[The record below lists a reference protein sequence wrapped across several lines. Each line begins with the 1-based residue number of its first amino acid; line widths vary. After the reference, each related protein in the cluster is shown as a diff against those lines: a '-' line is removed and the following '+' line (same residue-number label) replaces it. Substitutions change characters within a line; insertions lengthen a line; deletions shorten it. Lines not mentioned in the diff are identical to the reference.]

1 MPAIITDQYRILN
14 AETFI
19 DSFVG
24 IGTTGN
30 NNYYTFLAHPN
41 PKNVGVKNYGF
52 ADWGSPVPN
61 PVDSFSQ
68 ESFYYDSMLFLKKV
82 TSDDVRRVIPRL
94 NWQTGT
100 IYDMYRNNYSGKND
114 YIDENLTPQT
124 KSTSLYSSNYYVV
137 TSEFRVYLCI
147 NNGSDPDNPN
157 GKKSIA
163 EPTHTNTAP
172 QDAGDGSDGYK
183 WKYLYSISPSD
194 IVKFVTEKYVPLPK
208 KWGDTTNENI
218 KNAAVDGEIQT
229 VIIKN
234 GGTGISVGTTD
245 SGTVSQI
252 PISGDGTGGSATV
265 DIQGGTVQSISIVG
279 GSNYTY
285 GHVRFITGD
294 YTDGAGNNV
303 VLGVPAS
310 SVDQPKFEVVIPP
323 KGGHGADIYRELG
336 GFRVMLYSKF
346 DNNVD
351 DSPDYAVGVDFSRVG
366 IVKNPLEK
374 NGTTLL
380 NSTTA
385 TNLKAL
391 ALTSNGVAGV
401 TTTSAVTYSVDS
413 LIKQTIST
421 AGIGSTAVGYVAS
434 WNPDTG
440 ILKYYQPV
448 GFSTLS
454 AYSYKQLD
462 FVGTSTAPIVNAGT
476 SGNLKIDSSFNN
488 DSIQIASGTKIS
500 LGQTFVSGK
509 ANADVK
515 KYSGEIIYIDN
526 RSPVTRSSSQK
537 EEVKIVI
544 EF

>member
-1 MPAIITDQYRILN
+1 M
-14 AETFI
+14 
-19 DSFVG
+19 
-24 IGTTGN
+24 
-30 NNYYTFLAHPN
+30 
-41 PKNVGVKNYGF
+41 
-52 ADWGSPVPN
+52 
-61 PVDSFSQ
+61 
-68 ESFYYDSMLFLKKV
+68 
-82 TSDDVRRVIPRL
+82 
-94 NWQTGT
+94 
-100 IYDMYRNNYSGKND
+100 
-114 YIDENLTPQT
+114 
-124 KSTSLYSSNYYVV
+124 V
-137 TSEFRVYLCI
+137 TSEYRVYLCI
-147 NNGSDPDNPN
+147 NNGSNPDNPD
-157 GKKSIA
+157 GQKSTA

-172 QDAGDGSDGYK
+172 ATAGDGSDGYK

-194 IVKFVTEKYVPLPK
+194 IVKFVTSKYVPLPK
-208 KWGDTTNENI
+208 KWGDATNENI
-218 KNAAVDGEIQT
+218 KNAAVDGKIES
-229 VIIKN
+229 VIIKDT
-234 GGTGISVGTTD
+234 GTGIAVGTTD

-265 DIQGGTVQSISIVG
+265 DIQGGAVQSISIVG
-279 GSNYTY
+279 GSGYTY
-285 GHVRFITGD
+285 GQVRFITGD
-294 YTDGAGNNV
+294 YTDGVGNNV
-303 VLGVPAS
+303 SIAIPTS
-310 SVDQPKFEVVIPP
+310 SVDQPKFEVIKKT

-351 DSPDYAVGVDFSRVG
+351 DSADYAVGVDFSRVG

-374 NGTTLL
+374 NGTTSL

-391 ALTSNGVAGV
+391 ALTSDGAAGV

-413 LIKQTIST
+413 LIKQTV
-421 AGIGSTAVGYVAS
+421 GVGSTAVGYVAS

-462 FVGTSTAPIVNAGT
+462 FVGTNNAPIVNAGT
-476 SGNLKIDSSFNN
+476 SGNLIINSSFNN
-488 DSIQIASGTKIS
+488 DSIQIASGTKIA

-509 ANADVK
+509 ADADVK
-515 KYSGEIIYIDN
+515 KYSGDIIYVDN

>member
-14 AETFI
+14 AETFV

-30 NNYYTFLAHPN
+30 NNYYTFLAHPKPEN
-41 PKNVGVKNYGF
+41 TQVKNYGF
-52 ADWGSPVPN
+52 ADWGSPVPA

-68 ESFYYDSMLFLKKV
+68 ENFYHDSMLFLKKV
-82 TSDDVRRVIPRL
+82 TSDDVRRIIPRI
-94 NWQTGT
+94 NWQTGS

-124 KSTSLYSSNYYVV
+124 NSTSLYASNYYVV

-147 NNGSDPDNPN
+147 NNGANPDNKL
-157 GKKSIA
+157 GQKSTT

-172 QDAGDGSDGYK
+172 QPSGGTDGYV

-208 KWGDTTNENI
+208 KWGDATNENI
-218 KNAAVDGEIQT
+218 KNAAVDGKIETI
-229 VIIKN
+229 VVKN
-234 GGTGISVGTTD
+234 SGTGISVGGTD
-245 SGTVSQI
+245 GGTVSQI
-252 PISGDGTGGSATV
+252 PISGDGNGGSATV
-265 DIQGGTVQSISIVG
+265 VISQGAVQSVSVVG

-285 GHVRFITGD
+285 ANLRFITGTYVGD
-294 YTDGAGNNV
+294 DGNNII
-303 VLGVPAS
+303 LGVPES
-310 SVDQPKFEVVIPP
+310 TVNQPQFEVVIPP

-336 GFRVMLYSKF
+336 GYRVMLYSKY
-346 DNNVD
+346 DNNVT
-351 DSPDYAVGVDFSRVG
+351 DSPDYVVGNDFSRVG
-366 IVKNPLEK
+366 IIKNPLEK
-374 NGTTLL
+374 NGSTLL

-385 TNLKAL
+385 TSLGAL
-391 ALTSNGVAGV
+391 ALTSNGAAGV
-401 TTTSAVTYSVDS
+401 STTSAVTYSANA
-413 LIKQTIST
+413 LITQNI
-421 AGIGSTAVGYVAS
+421 GVGSTAVAYVAS

-448 GFSTLS
+448 GFSTMA

-462 FVGTSTAPIVNAGT
+462 FVGTSTAPITGGT
-476 SGNLKIDSSFNN
+476 GGDLVINSSFND
-488 DSIQIASGTKIS
+488 DSISIASGKNIALS
-500 LGQTFVSGK
+500 QTFVSGK
-509 ANADVK
+509 ADPDIK
-515 KYSGEIIYIDN
+515 KYSGDIIYVDN
-526 RSPVTRSSSQK
+526 RAPISRSSSQK